1 MKEIFKK
8 CATCAF
14 AITSALFTFVPESFF
29 RIVRWIPAQ
38 SAQKKMIERGITE
51 IEIDIIISRLLCFAA
66 IWVVTAIGYCIYKAM
81 RRSVKIKGDNY
92 TIEIK
97 YGDIFKE
104 KNCKTVINF
113 DECYTTKI
121 GNKPCEI
128 KAGSICGQYLQG
140 EGKNTNIRELIS
152 CSQIQPEKRR
162 SRFQNRISYKPG
174 SIVLDRNNLLLAFA
188 TLDENGRARFF
199 TLDEYIDCLSTMWK
213 QIELNCEQ
221 QDVCVPILGAG
232 LTKFEGGNGASLS
245 QQQLLELMVWSYRLS
260 PHKIKSPYKLRI
272 VCKKC
277 EGFSLNNIEGL

>member
-1 MKEIFKK
+1 MKEMFKK
-8 CATCAF
+8 SATCAF
-14 AITSALFTFVPESFF
+14 AVTSALFAFVPESFF
-29 RIVRWIPAQ
+29 HVVRWIPTQAV
-38 SAQKKMIERGITE
+38 QKRMIESGITE
-51 IEIDIIISRLLCFAA
+51 IEIDTVISRVLCFAT
-66 IWVVTAIGYCIYKAM
+66 IWVITAIGYGIYKAM

-92 TIEIK
+92 ALEIK

-104 KNCKTVINF
+104 KKCKTVINF

-140 EGKNTNIRELIS
+140 EGKNTNIQQLIS
-152 CSQIQPEKRR
+152 CSQIQLEKRK

-174 SIVLDRNNLLLAFA
+174 SIVVDRNNLLLAFA

-245 QQQLLELMVWSYRLS
+245 QQQLLELMIWSYRLS
-260 PHKIKSPYKLRI
+260 PHKIKFPYKLRI

-277 EGFSLNNIEGL
+277 DGFSLNNIEGL